1 MVGGLERVGWTG
13 IDLTSKAL
21 YSLSRW
27 SGQSQ
32 TKAIA
37 EGPPRS
43 AEPVLDLSPGES
55 CGTRKGEVTFDEQWR
70 IPGPLILSVTT
81 LDDFVL
87 AWQNLL
93 LQDFRPPA
101 LLYSCDFEDLSR
113 VHVGIRAPTH
123 DRNAS
128 DHTFIDLRK
137 IVAL

>member
-1 MVGGLERVGWTG
+1 MAEGSGRAEWIG
-13 IDLTSKAL
+13 IDLTLKAL
-21 YSLSRW
+21 YSLLRW
-27 SGQSQ
+27 LGQSQ

-43 AEPVLDLSPGES
+43 AEPVLDLSQGES
-55 CGTRKGEVTFDEQWR
+55 CGTRQGEVSFDEQWR
-70 IPGPLILSVTT
+70 IPGPLVLPVTT

-87 AWQNLL
+87 PWQNLL

-101 LLYSCDFEDLSR
+101 FLYPCDFEDLSR

-123 DRNAS
+123 DRDAS